1 MASKENFQSR
11 SCIEKISSHL
21 TRLSF
26 LPSLQNSLSQ
36 EASRL
41 IFVSV
46 KGAVPRRYE
55 EAVFPFRFFIFISF
69 HCSFKKNATKKLT
82 LEKKTQTTRRTV
94 AVPVPDGYTWEAF
107 LDQVCQRLKLSGV
120 AALYLSSTGER
131 VTSLECLQDIDELV
145 AVDADGSSSGGANA
159 AAAAAAARARSGG
172 VAGPSS
178 HHHHHRSSE
187 IGPADSGG
195 NGYNSIN
202 GASAMGV
209 GYFDDDEEEGGDRKY
224 QPRRGVFDRL
234 LGRFFPGSSSSS
246 SSSGLPLT
254 RQEADSA
261 GGGGNRGRRGGAARR
276 GGGGAK
282 ELAKRSRRQRVC
294 RMFSVLV
301 VLAVAAFFFANF
313 MYGPGGAAR
322 LANEVAHEVEGRV
335 GGVMSGKK

>member
-1 MASKENFQSR
+1 M
-11 SCIEKISSHL
+11 
-21 TRLSF
+21 
-26 LPSLQNSLSQ
+26 
-36 EASRL
+36 
-41 IFVSV
+41 
-46 KGAVPRRYE
+46 
-55 EAVFPFRFFIFISF
+55 
-69 HCSFKKNATKKLT
+69 
-82 LEKKTQTTRRTV
+82 
-94 AVPVPDGYTWEAF
+94 PDGYTWEAF

-131 VTSLECLQDIDELV
+131 VTSLECLQDIDELGAV
-145 AVDADGSSSGGANA
+145 AADGSTSGGANA